1 MNECTA
7 PKREGN
13 ETMSRIR
20 REAEPYNLGEDFM
33 HSKANISYAQIYNES
48 PKQRENFH
56 QVLKRGNPQ
65 WLHSVENIE
74 QERKEIMSVRCKTE
88 IKGNVIEAIVDSG
101 AATNIITK
109 GLLEKLGMKITE
121 SSNAVFSN
129 VNGKKVPSLGKVDI
143 KIKIKDTEIPMKV
156 QVIDSTKRDL
166 ILGTEI
172 LAEVKGK
179 INFEKNELKIE
190 YNGKE
195 IRTPIF
201 YNRKKLEIQEY
212 QDFEDEF
219 EEFEEEELEN
229 DEDDEEEYEEEEFN
243 ESPAY
248 YLAELS

>member
-1 MNECTA
+1 
-7 PKREGN
+7 
-13 ETMSRIR
+13 
-20 REAEPYNLGEDFM
+20 
-33 HSKANISYAQIYNES
+33 
-48 PKQRENFH
+48 
-56 QVLKRGNPQ
+56 
-65 WLHSVENIE
+65 
-74 QERKEIMSVRCKTE
+74 MSVRCKIE
-88 IKGNVIEAIVDSG
+88 IK
-101 AATNIITK
+101 
-109 GLLEKLGMKITE
+109 GMKITE

-143 KIKIKDTEIPMKV
+143 KIKIENTEIPMKV

-172 LAEVKGK
+172 LAKVKGK
-179 INFEKNELKIE
+179 
-190 YNGKE
+190 
-195 IRTPIF
+195 RTPIF
-201 YNRKKLEIQEY
+201 YNRKKLEVQEY

>member
-1 MNECTA
+1 M
-7 PKREGN
+7 
-13 ETMSRIR
+13 
-20 REAEPYNLGEDFM
+20 
-33 HSKANISYAQIYNES
+33 
-48 PKQRENFH
+48 
-56 QVLKRGNPQ
+56 
-65 WLHSVENIE
+65 
-74 QERKEIMSVRCKTE
+74 
-88 IKGNVIEAIVDSG
+88 EAIVDSG

-109 GLLEKLGMKITE
+109 GLLEKLGIKITE

-129 VNGKKVPSLGKVDI
+129 VNGKKVPSLGKADI
-143 KIKIKDTEIPMKV
+143 KVKIENTEIPMKV

-201 YNRKKLEIQEY
+201 YNRKKLEIQEEY
-212 QDFEDEF
+212 QEFEEEF
-219 EEFEEEELEN
+219 EEFEEEEDLEN
-229 DEDDEEEYEEEEFN
+229 NEDDEEEYEEEEFN

>member
-1 MNECTA
+1 
-7 PKREGN
+7 
-13 ETMSRIR
+13 
-20 REAEPYNLGEDFM
+20 
-33 HSKANISYAQIYNES
+33 
-48 PKQRENFH
+48 
-56 QVLKRGNPQ
+56 
-65 WLHSVENIE
+65 
-74 QERKEIMSVRCKTE
+74 MSVRCKTE

-143 KIKIKDTEIPMKV
+143 RIKIENTEIPMKV

-166 ILGTEI
+166 ILGTEKI
-172 LAEVKGK
+172 AEIKRK

-201 YNRKKLEIQEY
+201 YNRKKLEIQEEY
-212 QDFEDEF
+212 QEFEEEF
-219 EEFEEEELEN
+219 EEFEEKEDLEEDEN
-229 DEDDEEEYEEEEFN
+229 DEEYEEEEFN
-243 ESPAY
+243 ENPAY
-248 YLAELS
+248 YLAELKKKKKKKRIKVKKKKNEQLTSRNDLANIREAKL

>member
-1 MNECTA
+1 M
-7 PKREGN
+7 
-13 ETMSRIR
+13 
-20 REAEPYNLGEDFM
+20 
-33 HSKANISYAQIYNES
+33 
-48 PKQRENFH
+48 
-56 QVLKRGNPQ
+56 
-65 WLHSVENIE
+65 
-74 QERKEIMSVRCKTE
+74 
-88 IKGNVIEAIVDSG
+88 EAIVDSG

-201 YNRKKLEIQEY
+201 YNRKKLEVQEY

-219 EEFEEEELEN
+219 EEFEEEELEMMKTIRKN
-229 DEDDEEEYEEEEFN
+229 TKKRNLMKALLITQQNYHKKDQKKDE
-243 ESPAY
+243 S
-248 YLAELS
+248 

>member
-1 MNECTA
+1 M
-7 PKREGN
+7 
-13 ETMSRIR
+13 
-20 REAEPYNLGEDFM
+20 
-33 HSKANISYAQIYNES
+33 
-48 PKQRENFH
+48 
-56 QVLKRGNPQ
+56 
-65 WLHSVENIE
+65 
-74 QERKEIMSVRCKTE
+74 
-88 IKGNVIEAIVDSG
+88 EAIVDSG

-109 GLLEKLGMKITE
+109 GLLEKLGIKITE

-129 VNGKKVPSLGKVDI
+129 VNGKKVPSLGKADI
-143 KIKIKDTEIPMKV
+143 KVKIENTEIPMKV

-201 YNRKKLEIQEY
+201 YNRKKLEIQEEY
-212 QDFEDEF
+212 QEFEEEF
-219 EEFEEEELEN
+219 EEFEEEEDLEN
-229 DEDDEEEYEEEEFN
+229 NEDDEEEYEEEEFN
-243 ESPAY
+243 ENPAY

>member
-1 MNECTA
+1 
-7 PKREGN
+7 
-13 ETMSRIR
+13 
-20 REAEPYNLGEDFM
+20 
-33 HSKANISYAQIYNES
+33 
-48 PKQRENFH
+48 
-56 QVLKRGNPQ
+56 
-65 WLHSVENIE
+65 
-74 QERKEIMSVRCKTE
+74 MSVRCKTE

-143 KIKIKDTEIPMKV
+143 KIKIENIEIPMKV

-201 YNRKKLEIQEY
+201 YNRKKLEVQEY

-219 EEFEEEELEN
+219 EEFEEEDLEN

>member
-1 MNECTA
+1 
-7 PKREGN
+7 
-13 ETMSRIR
+13 
-20 REAEPYNLGEDFM
+20 
-33 HSKANISYAQIYNES
+33 
-48 PKQRENFH
+48 
-56 QVLKRGNPQ
+56 
-65 WLHSVENIE
+65 
-74 QERKEIMSVRCKTE
+74 MSVRCKIE
-88 IKGNVIEAIVDSG
+88 IKGNVMEAIVDSG

-109 GLLEKLGMKITE
+109 GLLEKLGIKITE

-143 KIKIKDTEIPMKV
+143 KVKIENIEIPMKV

-201 YNRKKLEIQEY
+201 YNRKKLEIQEEY
-212 QDFEDEF
+212 QEFEEEF
-219 EEFEEEELEN
+219 EEFEEEDLEE
-229 DEDDEEEYEEEEFN
+229 EDDNEEEYEEEE
-243 ESPAY
+243 
-248 YLAELS
+248 

>member
-1 MNECTA
+1 
-7 PKREGN
+7 
-13 ETMSRIR
+13 
-20 REAEPYNLGEDFM
+20 
-33 HSKANISYAQIYNES
+33 
-48 PKQRENFH
+48 
-56 QVLKRGNPQ
+56 
-65 WLHSVENIE
+65 
-74 QERKEIMSVRCKTE
+74 MSVRCKIE
-88 IKGNVIEAIVDSG
+88 IKGNRMEAIVDSG

-109 GLLEKLGMKITE
+109 GLLEKLGIKITE

-143 KIKIKDTEIPMKV
+143 KIKIENTEIPMKI

-172 LAEVKGK
+172 LAKV
-179 INFEKNELKIE
+179 
-190 YNGKE
+190 KE

-201 YNRKKLEIQEY
+201 YNRKKLEVQEY